1 MYHQRAT
8 IHCDNFEFIINGSLL
23 QHVSFDSIQFG
34 SSCATNATLRE
45 KWCIF
50 SFWHQRNHESQSN
63 LLPNFLCASGN
74 DFRLLYDNDSVF
86 NKLYP
91 LHLMGSGQNLDT
103 SARRKRVNH
112 MPLDETTIHRSCNFA
127 PS

>member
-86 NKLYP
+86 DKLCP
-91 LHLMGSGQNLDT
+91 LHLENGLWSKIGHKCKKKTGKPHAIGRD
-103 SARRKRVNH
+103 H
-112 MPLDETTIHRSCNFA
+112 HP
-127 PS
+127 